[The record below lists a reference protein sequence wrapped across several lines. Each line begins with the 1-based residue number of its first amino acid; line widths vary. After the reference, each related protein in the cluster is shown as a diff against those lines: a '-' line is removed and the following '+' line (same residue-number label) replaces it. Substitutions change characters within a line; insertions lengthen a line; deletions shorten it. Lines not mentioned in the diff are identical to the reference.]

1 MNAGSL
7 NSQLRVVSAPETL
20 KPKAGVPSALS
31 EDVIEAPELDHGL
44 TRLINGLLIEDLKVA
59 DRSSSVLQS
68 VSLEK
73 KIEDDITNLSSS
85 LAADQKAR
93 DEKHEIIIKD
103 IMDLYKFP
111 APVVVADPPPL
122 SSG

>member
-93 DEKHEIIIKD
+93 DEKLAADKKAEDEKREIITKD
-103 IMDLYKFP
+103 IMRLYK
-111 APVVVADPPPL
+111 
-122 SSG
+122 